1 MPATEPFA
9 EVGSRREGREL
20 ALSVLYEAEMAGLRP
35 VDVASAQ
42 PLKLDPFPQSI
53 VDGVE
58 LHQTEI
64 DELLES
70 FAKGWTVDRMPVIDR
85 LVLRIGAY
93 ELAYTDVPQG
103 VAISEAVELAS
114 QYSTEKSAPF
124 VNGLLA
130 RIRDEV
136 R

>member
-1 MPATEPFA
+1 M
-9 EVGSRREGREL
+9 
-20 ALSVLYEAEMAGLRP
+20 ALSVLYEAELSGATP
-35 VDVASAQ
+35 TEVAAAQ
-42 PLKLDPFPQSI
+42 PIKLEPFPTKL
-53 VDGVE
+53 VE
-58 LHQTEI
+58 GIEHRQADI

-85 LVLRIGAY
+85 LVLRIACF
-93 ELAYTDVPQG
+93 ELAYTPDVPAG
-103 VAISEAVELAS
+103 VVMSEAVELAS